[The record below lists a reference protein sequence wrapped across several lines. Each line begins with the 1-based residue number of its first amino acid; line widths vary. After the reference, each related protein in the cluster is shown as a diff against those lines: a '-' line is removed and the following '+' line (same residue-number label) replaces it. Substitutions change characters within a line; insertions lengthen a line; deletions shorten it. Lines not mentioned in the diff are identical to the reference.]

1 MESRTSAVAPGLAPV
16 DPARPPAPTIG
27 GKRNLAQAVTQLIQS
42 VEHDLYAEPFVGLG
56 GIFLRRRYRP
66 PMEIIND
73 LDGDVANL
81 FRVLQRH
88 FTPFLDMLRYQVTS
102 RVHFERLNDTP
113 PESLTDLERAARF
126 LYVQTVAFGGK
137 RRGRNFGMV
146 TEGGARFDTTR
157 LVPALADLNE
167 RLAGVVI
174 ESLDWRA
181 FLDRYDR
188 PGALFYLDP
197 PYSGTEHYYGDD
209 MFMPDDHAEMAAKLA
224 RLKGDVILSINDT
237 PAMLALW
244 RKDFDVEQVDCTW
257 TVNGDSKAKVGELIV
272 SRISKRVSAP
282 AAPDAVVPAPET
294 ADIFEKDEEP

>member
-1 MESRTSAVAPGLAPV
+1 MESTRPGVAPGLSPV
-16 DPARPPAPTIG
+16 QPSHPPAPTIG
-27 GKRNLAQAVTQLIQS
+27 GKRNLAQAVTALIHS
-42 VEHDLYAEPFVGLG
+42 VEHQLYAEPFVGLG

-66 PMEIIND
+66 GMEIIND

-102 RVHFERLNDTP
+102 RVHFERLNSTP

-126 LYVQTVAFGGK
+126 LYVQSVAFGGK
-137 RRGRNFGMV
+137 RRGRSFGMV
-146 TEGGARFDTTR
+146 AEGGARFDTTR

-174 ESLDWRA
+174 ESMDWRA

-209 MFMPDDHAEMAAKLA
+209 MFMPDDHSEMARRLET
-224 RLKGDVILSINDT
+224 LKGDFILSINDT
-237 PAMLALW
+237 PAMRELW
-244 RKDFDVEQVDCTW
+244 ARFDLEQVDCNW
-257 TVNGDSKAKVGELIV
+257 SVNGKQHQKVGELVV
-272 SRISKRVSAP
+272 SRISKRVAP
-282 AAPDAVVPAPET
+282 APQAESEAEPDT
-294 ADIFEKDEEP
+294 ADIFNTGDDP